1 MVHAKREVPMRRLGE
16 LEAAVME
23 VLWSATGPATVRE
36 VLGALDRDPEPA
48 YTTVMTVLDNL
59 HRKGTVTRERAGR
72 AWAYRPAQSRE
83 EFDADAMAAVLE
95 ASSDRG
101 ATLLHFIG
109 KISPDEL
116 ARLREVIDAAE
127 ERP

>member
-1 MVHAKREVPMRRLGE
+1 MPRLGE
-16 LEAAVME
+16 LEASIMA
-23 VLWSATGPATVRE
+23 VLWSAPDPATVRD

-59 HRKGTVTRERAGR
+59 HRKGIVTRERVGR

-95 ASSDRG
+95 SSSDRN
-101 ATLLHFIG
+101 ATLLRFIG
-109 KISPDEL
+109 KIEPEEL
-116 ARLREVIDAAE
+116 ARLRRILDTEDH
-127 ERP
+127 R